1 MRAFA
6 FVFVTLLAAC
16 AVREQVDFVQT
27 PAPGSVQRVV
37 LVGTTRGPD
46 PSQSVPGWERATD
59 VTYGRY
65 VVSIPPDRELGSIPR
80 QRPRQ
85 AADPA
90 RHFMLS
96 AAQPESAEEFVADLR
111 QELAAQPAGQ
121 NEAVVFVHGFNTAFI
136 EGVYR
141 TAQLDYDLNL
151 PGVMLH
157 YSWPSLGAPLAYA
170 HDRDSAL
177 FARDGLI
184 DMLHQVRAAGPRR
197 IILIAHSMGSHLLME
212 TLRQMALTNDP
223 SMTAIGGVILISPDL
238 DVQLF
243 RQQVRVIGRLPDPF
257 LIVTSQ
263 RDRILTLSASLTG
276 ERARLGNM
284 AGAEEVADLG
294 VTVVDVSAFGS
305 GDGHFTAGSSP
316 ALIGLLDQMNA
327 MNAALGEEAS
337 GSVPLLPATILTLQN
352 TTEVILT
359 PLTDIS
365 TGLSTGQ
372 EQRNRRAVMP
382 WWLRRMVTE
391 DPDEDDLPRPPS
403 DG

>member
-46 PSQSVPGWERATD
+46 PVQSVPGWERATD

-365 TGLSTGQ
+365 TGLSTWQ